1 MYPPLPFQ
9 FFCNS
14 VPAVEAGVIFMK
26 EFDITKHDLVPR
38 HELLNEQQREEVLKK
53 FGIALR
59 QLPRIIETDPM
70 IAAIG
75 GKPGDVVKITR
86 KSETAGE
93 SVYYRI
99 VIKGEK
105 AK

>member
-1 MYPPLPFQ
+1 
-9 FFCNS
+9 
-14 VPAVEAGVIFMK
+14 MK
-26 EFDITKHDLVPR
+26 EFDITKHDLVPK

-53 FGIALR
+53 FGITLR

-70 IAAIG
+70 VKTLG

-86 KSETAGE
+86 ASDTAGE

-105 AK
+105 TK